1 MGNVTPMAL
10 QLALSSFA
18 TNGDTPCMDMDTGN
32 SQTFETAVQHYEFDT
47 FAFSGSSCSD
57 PLHLGVYGPVRNLQP
72 PKTTRGQSAF
82 SRCRGESGLE
92 WGTELFYLSASSSE
106 HCIPRDPAS

>member
-1 MGNVTPMAL
+1 MAL
-10 QLALSSFA
+10 KLALSSIE
-18 TNGDTPCMDMDTGN
+18 TNGVIPCPDMDKGN
-32 SQTFETAVQHYEFDT
+32 SQTFEKAVQHFDFDS